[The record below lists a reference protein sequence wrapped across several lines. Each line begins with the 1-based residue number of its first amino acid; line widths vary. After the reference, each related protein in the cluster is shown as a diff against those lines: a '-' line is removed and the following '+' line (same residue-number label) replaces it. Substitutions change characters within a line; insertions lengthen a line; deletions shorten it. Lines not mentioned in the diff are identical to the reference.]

1 MKKRTRALLV
11 AMVLVVGCI
20 IGGTLAWLTTKTDAV
35 VNTFTAGDIDVTLT
49 ETKEEYK
56 MVPGRIIHKDPKVT
70 VEKGSEECYLFVK
83 VEKSADFDSYMTYQM
98 ADDWM
103 PLENVEGVYYRKIQ
117 TAHMGTEFSVLKDD
131 QVTVLGTVT
140 KEMMAAV
147 ENNKPTLT
155 ITVYASQLY
164 KNNTELFT
172 AAEAWANVPKN

>member
-70 VEKGSEECYLFVK
+70 VEKGSEECYRSSRWRSLQT
-83 VEKSADFDSYMTYQM
+83 STATMTYP
-98 ADDWM
+98 DGRRLD
-103 PLENVEGVYYRKIQ
+103 
-117 TAHMGTEFSVLKDD
+117 
-131 QVTVLGTVT
+131 
-140 KEMMAAV
+140 AAG
-147 ENNKPTLT
+147 KC
-155 ITVYASQLY
+155 
-164 KNNTELFT
+164 
-172 AAEAWANVPKN
+172 